1 MPHLRHPDR
10 RRDNHME
17 VAVTTTLTPPDDDP
31 TYDEP
36 YCTQDDA
43 AYAHTL
49 GEARM
54 EDYWM
59 ARRAAWY
66 RQQREKNGE
75 Q

>member
-1 MPHLRHPDR
+1 M
-10 RRDNHME
+10 
-17 VAVTTTLTPPDDDP
+17 TTTLTPPDDDP

-36 YCTQDDA
+36 AYTPDDA
-43 AYAHTL
+43 AYAHAL

-59 ARRAAWY
+59 ARRAAWTW
-66 RQQREKNGE
+66 RLREKNGE

>member
-1 MPHLRHPDR
+1 MTIPTPH
-10 RRDNHME
+10 
-17 VAVTTTLTPPDDDP
+17 LTPPDDDP

-36 YCTQDDA
+36 AYTPDDA
-43 AYAHTL
+43 AYAHAL

-66 RQQREKNGE
+66 RQQRDARNRARSAP
-75 Q
+75 

>member
-1 MPHLRHPDR
+1 
-10 RRDNHME
+10 ME

-36 YCTQDDA
+36 AYTPDDA
-43 AYAHTL
+43 AYAHAL

>member
-1 MPHLRHPDR
+1 
-10 RRDNHME
+10 ME

-36 YCTQDDA
+36 YYTPDDA
-43 AYAHTL
+43 AYAHAL